1 MIGSLPIV
9 QYLFEKGVELRFNL
23 YVEMAIFQ
31 LFNISLKKVLIL
43 NKEIREMDSSY
54 QILLTGLYQSLV
66 KLCSTNSV
74 KEENNKIKF

>member
-66 KLCSTNSV
+66 ELCSTNSV